1 MGNVA
6 FSYRDLGRQKD
17 ALAMEKKALEF
28 NRLVFGDDHPAI
40 GRGHV
45 RSDTLYVLCECNS

>member
-6 FSYRDLGRQKD
+6 FSYRDLGRHED

-28 NRLVFGDDHPAI
+28 NRLVFGDAHPAI
-40 GRGHV
+40 GRVHV

>member
-6 FSYRDLGRQKD
+6 FSYRDLGRHED

-28 NRLVFGDDHPAI
+28 NLLVFGDDHPAI